1 MAGTNTQ
8 SLQRQQ
14 RQRQRQQIMIQ
25 ARRQQMQMMAAQ
37 KQQKEQQ
44 KNAMKANIN
53 SNSSDSSSIHFQ
65 SQSQTMG
72 TAHDDIPFQP
82 ADMIFTNIGIT
93 NSKSD
98 IVNAYE
104 AACRNG
110 SLSTVQ
116 SIIRA
121 ESRTPYFLNHGLN
134 LALRNGNGEVVRY
147 LLSSGAPIARVT
159 PAQIL
164 SAPSSQRTP
173 LFELLFEF
181 SWTPN
186 TPGFYGQVLLP
197 ELVTNISLLRWFL
210 SHGANPNLGAQR
222 LHHARFGDP
231 EINSCA
237 TLESSAAKADVKT
250 VRLLLEHG
258 AKIENGYPLHYAAGS
273 CPPGTNPHVALVTPS
288 TEFDIGRIPVM
299 ELLVSRG
306 ADVNQK
312 EESRY
317 MVPGYPIVYAV
328 MAGAVERVRWLLD
341 RGANP
346 ELRGSYGSAV
356 SYVEVMGSE
365 EMRCV
370 VAEGLRAGKWLKDEK
385 EVGSS
390 QRSWVN

>member
-1 MAGTNTQ
+1 MADTNTQ

-14 RQRQRQQIMIQ
+14 QQQQQNVIQ

-37 KQQKEQQ
+37 QQQKEQH
-44 KNAMKANIN
+44 KNAMKANIS

-82 ADMIFTNIGIT
+82 ADMIFTNVGLT
-93 NSKSD
+93 NSKPD
-98 IVNAYE
+98 VVNAYE

-110 SLSTVQ
+110 SLAAVQ

-134 LALRNGNGEVVRY
+134 LALLNGNGEVVRY
-147 LLSSGAPIARVT
+147 ILSSGAPIARVT

-164 SAPSSQRTP
+164 SAPPSRRIP

-181 SWTPN
+181 GWTPN

-237 TLESSAAKADVKT
+237 TLESSAGKADVET

-258 AKIENGYPLHYAAGS
+258 AKIVNGHPLHYAAGS
-273 CPPGTNPHVALVTPS
+273 CPLGANPHVALVTPS
-288 TEFDIGRIPVM
+288 IEFDIGRILVM

-328 MAGAVERVRWLLD
+328 MAGAVERVRWLLE

-356 SYVEVMGSE
+356 SYLEVMGSE
-365 EMRCV
+365 EMRSV
-370 VAEGLRAGKWLKDEK
+370 VAEGVRARKWLKDEK

-390 QRSWVN
+390 QRSWVD

>member
-1 MAGTNTQ
+1 MADTNTQ

-14 RQRQRQQIMIQ
+14 QQERQN
-25 ARRQQMQMMAAQ
+25 
-37 KQQKEQQ
+37 
-44 KNAMKANIN
+44 NAMKANIK

-65 SQSQTMG
+65 SQSQNMG
-72 TAHDDIPFQP
+72 TAHADLPFRP
-82 ADMIFTNIGIT
+82 ADMIFTNVGLP
-93 NSKSD
+93 NSKAS
-98 IVNAYE
+98 IVDTYE
-104 AACRNG
+104 TACRNG
-110 SLSTVQ
+110 PLSTVQ

-134 LALRNGNGEVVRY
+134 LALQTGNDEVARY

-159 PAQIL
+159 LAQIL
-164 SAPSSQRTP
+164 PAPSFQRIP

-181 SWTPN
+181 GWTPN

-197 ELVTNISLLRWFL
+197 EIVTNISLLRWFL

-222 LHHARFGDP
+222 LYHARFGDS
-231 EINSCA
+231 EMDSCA
-237 TLESSAAKADVKT
+237 ALESASRKADVET

-273 CPPGTNPHVALVTPS
+273 CPPGANPHVAPVTPS

-299 ELLVSRG
+299 DLLVFHG

-317 MVPGYPIVYAV
+317 MGPGYPIVYAI
-328 MAGAVERVRWLLD
+328 MAGAVERVRWLLEQ
-341 RGANP
+341 GANP

-365 EMRCV
+365 KMRSV
-370 VAEGLRAGKWLKDEK
+370 VEEGVKAGKWLKDEK
-385 EVGSS
+385 EAGSS
-390 QRSWVN
+390 R